1 MKKAKYQTYFNE
13 GEWIVQE
20 IKTDMAVAV
29 FGAKDDTIL
38 QEDEISAPACKQA
51 HKMTESLNQGS
62 GFNGETPRFFA
73 INLAR

>member
-1 MKKAKYQTYFNE
+1 MKKAKYQTYFND

-20 IKTDMAVAV
+20 IKTDMAIAV
-29 FGAKDDTIL
+29 FGAKNEML

-73 INLAR
+73 VNFTR